1 MRFSACLALV
11 IVIAVAGVCAA
22 QSSDTNFASGPQYL
36 ITTTSTL
43 FLRPIATPSLSFP
56 SGISATNAET
66 GTPSSF
72 PPPAIQNTPDLS
84 RILWTGEPSAHTHS
98 IVEITSTE
106 PTKPLPASLFD
117 TGVTGLVTPQ
127 TLREQGIGVTP
138 GEAAATSKSKV
149 HAARVFTNAD
159 IQRFHKN

>member
-1 MRFSACLALV
+1 MRFAGCLVLLV
-11 IVIAVAGVCAA
+11 AVAGMCAA

-56 SGISATNAET
+56 SGLSPSTNAET

-72 PPPAIQNTPDLS
+72 PSPAIQNTPDLS
-84 RILWTGEPSAHTHS
+84 RILWTGEPSADTHS

-149 HAARVFTNAD
+149 HATRVFTNAD